1 MAVFAVA
8 NHASANEA
16 SAIVVIFNSA
26 DPSSEALA
34 RYYANK
40 RKIDGQQLVGL
51 RCPDSEEIS
60 RSEYQNDIALPLRE
74 IFLAKGWWR
83 AQGGRIVESK
93 VRYVA
98 LIRGIPLK
106 IRSREAGAASL
117 PGRQAVAMR
126 DEASLDSE
134 LAVLATNDRSDA
146 GVAPNPYY
154 GSFIPVLEL
163 MTEPGLLLVC
173 RLDAPSEETVK
184 SMIDSALAAERNG
197 LWGWAYVDSRNI
209 QSGAYAK
216 GDEWLKK
223 LSSEMRGEGI
233 PVLLEKAPQVLPSGF
248 PVSDAAV
255 YYGWYAESI
264 SGSFAEEGFR
274 FKPGAIAAH
283 IHSFSAST
291 LRDPVA
297 GWCGPLLERGASATL
312 GTVYEPYLMLTTH
325 LDKFQSRLMKG
336 FTFAESAYMSTPA
349 LSWMNVAV
357 GDPLYRPYA
366 VWRKQPMRTD
376 KPTIWKQYRDIIQAA
391 NGDILSAESQL
402 QRAAEG
408 AASSMFLESLAA
420 AQSDTGAMSSAIS
433 TLDKAIAIEPE
444 RVIRFRLGLE
454 RAGILDAIDGESS
467 AAGSMNSQTDESLDK
482 VRAQLLETLSQR
494 SPAATAPR
502 K

>member
-1 MAVFAVA
+1 
-8 NHASANEA
+8 
-16 SAIVVIFNSA
+16 
-26 DPSSEALA
+26 
-34 RYYANK
+34 
-40 RKIDGQQLVGL
+40 
-51 RCPDSEEIS
+51 
-60 RSEYQNDIALPLRE
+60 
-74 IFLAKGWWR
+74 
-83 AQGGRIVESK
+83 
-93 VRYVA
+93 
-98 LIRGIPLK
+98 
-106 IRSREAGAASL
+106 
-117 PGRQAVAMR
+117 
-126 DEASLDSE
+126 
-134 LAVLATNDRSDA
+134 
-146 GVAPNPYY
+146 
-154 GSFIPVLEL
+154 
-163 MTEPGLLLVC
+163 
-173 RLDAPSEETVK
+173 
-184 SMIDSALAAERNG
+184 MIDSALAAEKNG

-209 QSGAYAK
+209 QSGAYAE

-223 LSSEMRGEGI
+223 LSREMRGEGI

-264 SGSFAEEGFR
+264 SGPFAEEGFR

-336 FTFAESAYMSTPA
+336 FTFAESTYMSTPA

-391 NGDILSAESQL
+391 NGDVLSAESQL

-433 TLDKAIAIEPE
+433 TLDRAIAIEPE

-454 RAGILDAIDGESS
+454 RAGILDAGDGESS

>member
-34 RYYANK
+34 WYYANK
-40 RKIDGQQLVGL
+40 RKIDGRQLVGL

-154 GSFIPVLEL
+154 GSFIPILEL
-163 MTEPGLLLVC
+163 
-173 RLDAPSEETVK
+173 
-184 SMIDSALAAERNG
+184 
-197 LWGWAYVDSRNI
+197 
-209 QSGAYAK
+209 
-216 GDEWLKK
+216 
-223 LSSEMRGEGI
+223 
-233 PVLLEKAPQVLPSGF
+233 
-248 PVSDAAV
+248 
-255 YYGWYAESI
+255 I
-264 SGSFAEEGFR
+264 SGPFAEEGFR

-325 LDKFQSRLMKG
+325 PDKFQSRLMKG
-336 FTFAESAYMSTPA
+336 
-349 LSWMNVAV
+349 
-357 GDPLYRPYA
+357 
-366 VWRKQPMRTD
+366 
-376 KPTIWKQYRDIIQAA
+376 
-391 NGDILSAESQL
+391 
-402 QRAAEG
+402 
-408 AASSMFLESLAA
+408 
-420 AQSDTGAMSSAIS
+420 
-433 TLDKAIAIEPE
+433 
-444 RVIRFRLGLE
+444 
-454 RAGILDAIDGESS
+454 
-467 AAGSMNSQTDESLDK
+467 
-482 VRAQLLETLSQR
+482 
-494 SPAATAPR
+494 PR